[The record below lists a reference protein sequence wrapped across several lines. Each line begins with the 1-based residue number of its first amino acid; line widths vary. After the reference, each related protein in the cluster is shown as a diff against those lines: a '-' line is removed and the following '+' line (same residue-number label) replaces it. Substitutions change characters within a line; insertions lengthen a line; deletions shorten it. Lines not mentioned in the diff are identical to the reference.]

1 MHTSTNELISMDL
14 TEIDFERRF
23 GGIARL
29 YGAPALARF
38 RAAHVCVI
46 GVGGVGS
53 WIVEALA
60 RSAIG
65 RLTLIDLDN
74 VAESN
79 INRQIQAMSDT
90 IGKAKITALA
100 ERIELINPFCQV
112 TQIEDFITPDNLEQL
127 LGGRD
132 FDYLIDAIDNAKA
145 KAAVIAY
152 CRARNIP
159 MLTIGSAGGQ
169 TDPTLIAVRDLSKTE
184 QEPLLKRVRKLLRT
198 EYGFPRG
205 VKNKFNV
212 DAVFS
217 MEPLST
223 PESAEACAI
232 DGSTPAGV
240 TGLNCAGFGSSVVV
254 TASFGMVAAAHALKS
269 LRQDKLAAVP
279 VPVPCRTPP
288 KSRCLGQL
296 AAGQDAIVAAAL
308 DRFHQHQFVRL
319 PGDGREVLAGWRRRL
334 ARQGHV
340 RRKTVVLEAG
350 RQSLFCQAV
359 HAGSAQVQQGGRGL
373 RQRGPG

>member
-1 MHTSTNELISMDL
+1 MHTSTHELISPDL

-60 RSAIG
+60 RSAVG
-65 RLTLIDLDN
+65 HLTLIDLDN

-100 ERIELINPFCQV
+100 ERIGLINPFCQV
-112 TQIEDFITPDNLEQL
+112 TEVEDFIAPDNLEQL
-127 LGGRD
+127 LGGQH
-132 FDYLIDAIDNAKA
+132 FDYLVDAIDNARS
-145 KAAVIAY
+145 KAALIAW
-152 CRARNIP
+152 CRSRNLP

-169 TDPTLIAVRDLSKTE
+169 TDPTLIAVRDLAKTE
-184 QEPLLKRVRKLLRT
+184 QEPLLKRVRKHLRT
-198 EYGFPRG
+198 DYGFPRG
-205 VKNKFNV
+205 VKSKFNV

-217 MEPLST
+217 MEPLTTPTST
-223 PESAEACAI
+223 PETGEACDM
-232 DGSTPAGV
+232 DGATAGV

-254 TASFGMVAAAHALKS
+254 TASFGMVAAAHVLKS
-269 LRQDKLAAVP
+269 LRQPQAEALPDAA
-279 VPVPCRTPP
+279 
-288 KSRCLGQL
+288 
-296 AAGQDAIVAAAL
+296 
-308 DRFHQHQFVRL
+308 
-319 PGDGREVLAGWRRRL
+319 
-334 ARQGHV
+334 
-340 RRKTVVLEAG
+340 
-350 RQSLFCQAV
+350 
-359 HAGSAQVQQGGRGL
+359 
-373 RQRGPG
+373 